1 MVLVPKRKLLKL
13 FEEVKMLKKALKS
26 QQRMMNRE
34 LESMRYGVEDLNK

>member
-34 LESMRYGVEDLNK
+34 LESMRYGV